1 MYIKQS
7 EIDPLP
13 NLLGAFALALSGSQ
27 LAAAR
32 KASELGG
39 TATAAV
45 ISLGLYDGETIGALA
60 RVIGVTHSVAVRL
73 TGELVA
79 EGLVERVSGHDKREV
94 GLRLTAAGHA
104 MRARVLAARADAIG
118 GFLGAIGETERESLR
133 DIVSA
138 MLVKATT
145 SRRVADHLCRLCDE
159 GACGGS
165 QCPVERRACAI
176 EAAVS

>member
-1 MYIKQS
+1 MYINATDTGS
-7 EIDPLP
+7 LP
-13 NLLGAFALALSGSQ
+13 NLLGAFALALGDAQ
-27 LAAAR
+27 IGAAR
-32 KASELGG
+32 KASGLSS
-39 TATAAV
+39 TANAAV

-73 TGELVA
+73 SGQLVA
-79 EGLVERVSGHDKREV
+79 DGLVERVSGHDKREV

-104 MRARVLAARADAIG
+104 MRTRILAAREDAIDS
-118 GFLGAIGETERESLR
+118 FLGAIGETERASLR

-145 SRRVADHLCRLCDE
+145 SRHVADRLCRFCDE
-159 GACGGS
+159 GACGGN